1 MVRKI
6 YLSFTL
12 LIILIS
18 SAFSQSGSGTLKGVI
33 KDSKSGETIPFA
45 NVIVE
50 LGGIQIG
57 TGQSNFNGE
66 YQIKP
71 INPGS
76 YNVKCSY
83 VGYKP
88 VKITGVIISSGKITN
103 VDIKLDASVVEMKEF
118 EVVEYDVPLIE
129 DYQGK
134 TVTKEEIY
142 ALPTRNI
149 NSVAATTAGVTQQ
162 DEGDGIN
169 VRGSRGDATFYFVDG
184 IKVRGSTNIPQQG
197 IEQIQIITGG
207 LPAMYGDATG
217 GIISIT
223 TRGPSQAFHGGV
235 EGVRSVDGYGYNLVG
250 LNLTG
255 PIATKKN
262 AEGQKIPFI
271 GFFFSSELSAVADA
285 DPSAVGITTLK
296 KDKLA
301 ELQLNPLRPG
311 PLGVGKVPNAAYV
324 RASDFEVVKR
334 RENAQA
340 NRASFAGKIDFKVNK
355 SINLTLGGT
364 FDFGDSRGFNYG
376 NSMFNPEESGRGQ
389 STTSRGYVK
398 FTQRFSKD
406 DEEKSA
412 SIIKNVFYT
421 LQADY
426 TRNTGKSFND
436 RHKDNIFDYGYVG
449 KFKTYKA
456 PVYRF
461 GLDSIINGS
470 DTILFTGLKLTAYA
484 DTLFS
489 FTPSNLN
496 PLTANYTSQFYDYAG
511 DLKFGNYQNFTQVQ
525 QGGGLLNGALPQN
538 VYSLYSNTGT
548 TYGGWGKSLAEQ
560 IRFVGNASAD
570 IKGHEIGTGFEY
582 EQRFDRGYS
591 VAPIGLWGLMR
602 QLANRHIEQ
611 FDLKNP
617 LPVYNSAGEYTDT
630 INYNRL
636 YDPTIQSFFDRNLR
650 SKLGKPV
657 NGLEWLDID
666 NLDPSTFSLNFFSPD
681 ELLNNGNALV
691 SYYGYDAYGNIL
703 RGKRSIDD
711 YVNAKDEFG
720 NFKREVGAFNP
731 IYNALYIQ
739 DKFAFKDLIFNVG
752 LRVDRYDA
760 NQKVLKDQYSL
771 YETRKAGE
779 FQYSSN
785 NTRPS
790 SIEDDFVVYVKD
802 QKNTNLSDI
811 ENIAGYRNGNRW
823 YNSKGVE
830 ILDPAVIAQSTNT
843 GRATPALVNPGNQTL
858 SSSAFVDYKPQIN
871 VMPRIAFQFPISDV
885 AQFFAHYDVLTQRP
899 TEGIRFD
906 PINYYFLSKSI
917 SSLMA
922 NPNLKPQRTID
933 YEVGFKQVLTKS
945 SAITISTFYRELRNL
960 ITVIPINYSYPVNYQ
975 TFGNIDFGTVKGISV
990 AYDLRR
996 TGNVRMTANYTLQ
1009 FADGT
1014 GTSAGTGAFLIN
1026 SGQPNLRTTLPLGFD
1041 VRHQIQ
1047 TTFDYRYD
1055 EGKRY
1060 NGPILF
1066 GKKIFENAGFNMIMI
1081 ANSGT
1086 PYSRSSYYTQDA
1098 GAGGRSILK
1107 GSPNGSRLP
1116 FQYRINVRIDKTFT
1130 FNYGKSEGDERK
1142 SCDLQVYV
1150 LIQNLLNFKNIIN
1163 VYRATG
1169 NPDSDGY
1176 LTAATSQ
1183 AIIQSQLD
1191 PISFADLYSAK
1202 VRSPYNYSR
1211 PRVIRVGAILN
1222 F

>member
-1 MVRKI
+1 MGRKI
-6 YLSFTL
+6 YLITA
-12 LIILIS
+12 IIGLAVTNI
-18 SAFSQSGSGTLKGVI
+18 FSQAGSGTLKGVI
-33 KDSKSGETIPFA
+33 KDSKTGETIPFA

-50 LGGIQIG
+50 LGGIQVG

-76 YNVKCSY
+76 YIVKCSY

-88 VKITGVIISSGKITN
+88 VKTTGVIISSGKITT
-103 VDIKLDASVVEMKEF
+103 VDIKLEASVVEMKEF

-142 ALPTRNI
+142 AMPTRNI

-184 IKVRGSTNIPQQG
+184 IKVRGSANIPQQG

-223 TRGPSQAFHGGV
+223 TRGPSQAFHGGI
-235 EGVRSVDGYGYNLVG
+235 EGVRSVDGFGYNLLG

-255 PIATKKN
+255 PIASKKDAN
-262 AEGQKIPFI
+262 GQKVPYI
-271 GFFFSSELSAVADA
+271 GFFFSSELNNVKDA
-285 DPSAVGITTLK
+285 DPSAIGITRLK

-311 PLGVGKVPNAAYV
+311 PLGVGKVANAAYV
-324 RASDFEVVKR
+324 RATDFENVRV
-334 RENAQA
+334 RENAQSG
-340 NRASFAGKIDFKVNK
+340 RASFAGKIDFKVNK

-364 FDFGDSRGFNYG
+364 FDYADSRGFNFS
-376 NSMFNPEESGRGQ
+376 NSMFNPEESGRGIG
-389 STTSRGYVK
+389 TTSRGYVK
-398 FTQRFSKD
+398 FTQRFGKD
-406 DEEKSA
+406 EQDKSA
-412 SIIKNVFYT
+412 GIIKNIFYT

-426 TRNTGKSFND
+426 TRNTGKSFNN
-436 RHKDNIFDYGYVG
+436 RHRDNIFDYGYVG

-456 PVYRF
+456 PIYRF
-461 GLDSIINGS
+461 GVDSVNG
-470 DTILFTGLKLTAYA
+470 IKYTGLKLSAFA

-489 FTPSNLN
+489 FQPSDRN
-496 PLTANYTSQFYDYAG
+496 PLTANYTSQFYEYAG
-511 DLKFGNYQNFTQVQ
+511 DLKSGNYQNFTQVQ
-525 QGGGLLNGALPQN
+525 QGGGLLNGALPQS
-538 VYSLYSNTGT
+538 VYSLYANSGT
-548 TYGGWGKSLAEQ
+548 TFGGWGKSLAEQ
-560 IRFVGNASAD
+560 YRFVGSASAD
-570 IKGHEIGTGFEY
+570 IKGHEIGFGFEY
-582 EQRFDRGYS
+582 EQRVDRGYS
-591 VAPIGLWGLMR
+591 VSPIGLWSIMR

-617 LPVYNSAGEYTDT
+617 ILVYDNNGQFKDT

-636 YDPTIQSFFDRNLR
+636 YDGNIQSFFDRNLR
-650 SKLGKPV
+650 EKLGKPT

-666 NLDPSTFSLNFFSPD
+666 NMDPSTFSLDYFSPD
-681 ELLNNGNALV
+681 ELLNNGNSLV
-691 SYYGYDAYGNIL
+691 SYFGYDAYGNIL
-703 RGKRSIDD
+703 KGKRTIDD
-711 YVNAKDEFG
+711 YVNAKDRFG
-720 NFKREVGAFNP
+720 NFKREVGSFNP
-731 IYNALYIQ
+731 IYNSLYIQ
-739 DKFAFKDLIFNVG
+739 DKFAFKDIIFNIG
-752 LRVDRYDA
+752 IRVDRYDA

-779 FQYSSN
+779 FQFSGN
-785 NTRPS
+785 NPRPS
-790 SIEDDFVVYVKD
+790 AIGDDFVVYVKD
-802 QKNTNLSDI
+802 EKNTNLSNT
-811 ENIAGYRNGNRW
+811 ENIVGYRDGNRW
-823 YNSKGVE
+823 FNAKGVE
-830 ILDPAVIAQSTNT
+830 IIDPSVIAQATNS
-843 GRATPALVNPGNQTL
+843 GRAIPALVNPGKQIL

-933 YEVGFKQVLTKS
+933 YEVGFKQAITRS
-945 SAITISTFYRELRNL
+945 SAITISAFYRELRNL
-960 ITVIPINYSYPVNYQ
+960 ITVIPINFSYPVNYQ
-975 TFGNIDFGTVKGISV
+975 TFGNIDFGTVKGMSV

-996 TGNVRMTANYTLQ
+996 TGNVRLTANYTLQ

-1014 GTSAGTGAFLIN
+1014 GTSSGTGAFLIN

-1047 TTFDYRYD
+1047 TTFDFRYD

-1066 GKKIFENAGFNMIMI
+1066 GKKFLENAGFNMVMI

-1086 PYSRSSYYTQDA
+1086 PYSRSSFYTQDA
-1098 GAGGRSILK
+1098 GTGGRAILK

-1130 FNYGKSEGDERK
+1130 LKYGKSEGDERK
-1142 SCDLQVYV
+1142 TADLQIYA

-1169 NPDSDGY
+1169 NPDDDGY
-1176 LTAATSQ
+1176 LNAATSQ

-1191 PISFADLYSAK
+1191 PVSFSDLYTAK
-1202 VRSPYNYSR
+1202 VASPFNYSR
-1211 PRVIRVGAILN
+1211 PRVIRIGAILN